1 MHACGRGVP
10 CEPRRGEHHRGRDH
24 SGALLDA
31 GYTIRALDENG
42 VMGDVDAAA
51 QLNANSYYSGLYLAK
66 DGVNCAGL
74 EVTADEAVPLS
85 GGTVAR
91 VYVAAAEGH
100 TLEGAAFDGV
110 GTDRA
115 DARCAHT
122 ACGGL
127 PAGGKRRVRA
137 CRAGL
142 HRAGRL

>member
-1 MHACGRGVP
+1 MW
-10 CEPRRGEHHRGRDH
+10 
-24 SGALLDA
+24 
-31 GYTIRALDENG
+31 
-42 VMGDVDAAA
+42 DAAA

-85 GGTVAR
+85 GGTGCR

-110 GTDRA
+110 ALTRA
-115 DARCAHT
+115 TPDVLTQHVEGCR
-122 ACGGL
+122 
-127 PAGGKRRVRA
+127 PGGKRRVRA